1 MFLTTQKRLPSLI
14 NSGTRRADE
23 FMSAL
28 IEKEVP
34 VSIPLDTPSES
45 LDHDPDLVY
54 RGFWSG
60 YNVSESSRSDV
71 VPSNATR

>member
-1 MFLTTQKRLPSLI
+1 MCLTAQKRLPRLI

-34 VSIPLDTPSES
+34 VSIPLDTAGET

-54 RGFWSG
+54 RGFW
-60 YNVSESSRSDV
+60 
-71 VPSNATR
+71 